1 MPTNAGIFS
10 MINREETY
18 HAYTHELGYTV
29 HDAAFIMV
37 VMQYAYFVQEAAK

>member
-1 MPTNAGIFS
+1 MRT
-10 MINREETY
+10 
-18 HAYTHELGYTV
+18 LGYTM